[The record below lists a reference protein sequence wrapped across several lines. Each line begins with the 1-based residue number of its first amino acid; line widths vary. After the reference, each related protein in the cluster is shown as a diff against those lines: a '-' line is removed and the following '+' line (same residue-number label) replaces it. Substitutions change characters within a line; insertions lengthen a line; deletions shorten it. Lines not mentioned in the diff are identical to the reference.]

1 MSHLRQ
7 QIQHRLFCFLRQIT
21 LQLEFHIKAMT
32 PRERG
37 KFAFA
42 NEFTSAILQTMKWPS
57 LPQALVLV
65 GAAIKQKRSI

>member
-1 MSHLRQ
+1 
-7 QIQHRLFCFLRQIT
+7 
-21 LQLEFHIKAMT
+21 MT